1 MVTKANGGS
10 LIWNSIAEA
19 TMVPMRLESRRARPT
34 STMALVAQAL
44 IAEHL
49 TPPSGLIRFA
59 HQAPPPGLIRFAHQ
73 APPPGLIRFA
83 HQAPPP
89 GLIRFAHQATLASFP
104 HQARTFST
112 SS

>member
-1 MVTKANGGS
+1 
-10 LIWNSIAEA
+10 
-19 TMVPMRLESRRARPT
+19 
-34 STMALVAQAL
+34 MALVAQAL

-59 HQAPPPGLIRFAHQ
+59 HQAPPS
-73 APPPGLIRFA
+73 GLIRFA